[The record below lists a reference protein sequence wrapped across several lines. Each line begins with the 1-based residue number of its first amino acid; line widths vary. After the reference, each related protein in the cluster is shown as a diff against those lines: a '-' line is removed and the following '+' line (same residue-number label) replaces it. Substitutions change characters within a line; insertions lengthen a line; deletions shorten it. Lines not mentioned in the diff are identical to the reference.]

1 MDGATEFTNQGGK
14 APSYDHNKTLLDL
27 HQEGEAPVGG
37 PIRLSGGEILE
48 EFARDDDVPR
58 CSQNGDSM
66 QKATDSVPSMDVST
80 PTSEQQCNVTE
91 LPGILDLSSSA
102 FTSFESDLFGSPD
115 RDLFLSHDGGERSR
129 SYPPSPTA
137 PRSSLSKAD
146 ELTGLTVL
154 SLEGGMGGL
163 KKGQTIPQL
172 PSNWLTAG
180 LEISAK
186 EFQTIRLQ
194 DPQRDE
200 ENEENEKDNNGNDRE
215 TELANSIMILN
226 NEPQQVTDDRP
237 TEKRLNNVE
246 TSVSEL
252 NMSPLLSDTTSVLGE
267 PPSPL
272 VTGDSESTENF
283 PFAVDL
289 KQLASSLSP
298 SIVGESSTGQT
309 SDQSNGL
316 LQKIQVTVD
325 PKAIQSIPVETIGG
339 SNDVQ
344 WLVETLESGG
354 GDDTD
359 NDDETQPQTY
369 IFPNL
374 VTPEAVPLLP
384 AKRTRERSKSKKD
397 KSVAKDDSAG
407 ALNMWLKKNQ
417 PLTIIV
423 CPHPDCG
430 MEFTSK
436 TKFEA
441 HSTTHAED
449 RPYKCPFD
457 GCEWSFPSRT
467 KLHRHLASHDGIKPY
482 TCLEKGCGKQFGNP
496 YNLKTHKK
504 CHHQSMVFCCVEDGC
519 SETFQSKKKLEIHL
533 REHYAET
540 RLKCPYPG
548 CEETFM
554 TPNARGSHLRKH
566 GQETKEFCCEYEG
579 CDKVF
584 DKLSRLVY
592 HTRSHTGERPYKCTF
607 TGCKWAFTTKQKLK
621 RHECRHTGRKDFCCP
636 VENCG
641 KSFTRKEHLQSHEV
655 FHRGELPFECKE
667 PGCNARFSQRSSM
680 AMHRKRHSSGK
691 SHRGKVFLFSC
702 PLDDCNNSFSSKVG
716 LKNHMIKGHMDHLP
730 MTDTSSI
737 DLLNSKTLSQCM
749 VNLSGLSPATVS
761 LSNSSSAVASLQH
774 AASSVISNQSDTVSV
789 VAMSPTSNM
798 LTSLKDPDNVS
809 ETVQST
815 IQIQLQDAVQ
825 QLAPE
830 PSLRGAQGTIH
841 KYQAAGCCPA
851 VSPRVIPWRG
861 PRGHTDTAT
870 GRCTT
875 ADPRVIPGRGPG
887 GHLSVICNFPP
898 RAGLPSVSYQRRCVL
913 CEGRFERSGQEVP
926 HVSHHSWGRS
936 RPSSVTSSVVPTS
949 FVLTSSPLT
958 LRDPTTGAH
967 FIQNQLLQDDPPD
980 DTDISF
986 PLVASASTSNQSSM
1000 HGVLPVSS
1008 ILGDADNCP
1017 VSTAT
1022 DFLGSDGSFEEST
1035 INLQDLA

>member
-66 QKATDSVPSMDVST
+66 QKATDSVQSMDVST

-91 LPGILDLSSSA
+91 LPGILDLSSTA
-102 FTSFESDLFGSPD
+102 FPSFESDLFGSPD

-163 KKGQTIPQL
+163 KKGQPIPQL

-226 NEPQQVTDDRP
+226 NEPQQVTNDRP

-309 SDQSNGL
+309 GNVLLNVATISPVDVGESQLEDGKLVYVITTKDQSNGL

-325 PKAIQSIPVETIGG
+325 PKAIQSIPVETISG

-359 NDDETQPQTY
+359 NDEETQPQTY

-749 VNLSGLSPATVS
+749 VNLSGLSPTTVS

-789 VAMSPTSNM
+789 VAMSPTSSM

-830 PSLRGAQGTIH
+830 PSLRGAQGTI
-841 KYQAAGCCPA
+841 QIQLQDA
-851 VSPRVIPWRG
+851 VQQLAPESSLGGDQGAIRIQLQDAVQQLTPESSLGGDQGAISLLSAISLP
-861 PRGHTDTAT
+861 
-870 GRCTT
+870 
-875 ADPRVIPGRGPG
+875 GPG
-887 GHLSVICNFPP
+887 SRVFHTSVGASSVRADLSGLGKKSPMFPITAGDGLGQDSELDVIDSMDISPP
-898 RAGLPSVSYQRRCVL
+898 SI
-913 CEGRFERSGQEVP
+913 
-926 HVSHHSWGRS
+926 
-936 RPSSVTSSVVPTS
+936 SSVTSSVVPTS
-949 FVLTSSPLT
+949 FGWGHKSSNW
-958 LRDPTTGAH
+958 RH
-967 FIQNQLLQDDPPD
+967 
-980 DTDISF
+980 
-986 PLVASASTSNQSSM
+986 
-1000 HGVLPVSS
+1000 
-1008 ILGDADNCP
+1008 C
-1017 VSTAT
+1017 
-1022 DFLGSDGSFEEST
+1022 
-1035 INLQDLA
+1035 